1 MSVDRKLHGPYA
13 LFEGV
18 KRPGA
23 SRPIGGVPKRRRR
36 FGACLVDNP

>member
-23 SRPIGGVPKRRRR
+23 SRPIGGVPKTKASFWR
-36 FGACLVDNP
+36 VSS